1 MSKKHGQPVPISLS
15 QNYLTSQK
23 PIERLLRLTNI
34 DKHDTVLEIGAGKGH
49 ITKALLHRSG
59 RVIASELD
67 EKLYNALCS
76 KFCGSHNLNLFHS
89 DFMLSNLPQEEYKVF
104 SNIPFAITTD
114 IVRKLTQSKN
124 TPQDAWLVMEKG
136 AAKRFC
142 GKPKDTLQSLLL
154 KPFFSLN
161 IVYHFQREDFHPAPR
176 VDVVLLHISKKATP
190 DLAWSEQ
197 RAYGEFLTNGM
208 KFGLFGKRALLTN
221 RQISTALRLEKLN
234 PIQPGGEVLYIQ
246 WLCLFR
252 CWLRYGRR

>member
-1 MSKKHGQPVPISLS
+1 MSKKHGRAVPISFS
-15 QNYLTSQK
+15 QNFLTSQK
-23 PIERLLRLTNI
+23 IIERLLRLTNI

-49 ITKALLHRSG
+49 ITKALLRRSG

-67 EKLYNALCS
+67 EKLYNALCI
-76 KFCGSHNLNLFHS
+76 KFCDSQNLNLFHS
-89 DFMLSNLPQEEYKVF
+89 DFMQSNLPQEEYKVF

-124 TPQDAWLVMEKG
+124 TPQDTWLVMEKG

-176 VDVVLLHISKKATP
+176 VDVVLLHISKKAIP
-190 DLAWSEQ
+190 DLAW
-197 RAYGEFLTNGM
+197 
-208 KFGLFGKRALLTN
+208 
-221 RQISTALRLEKLN
+221 
-234 PIQPGGEVLYIQ
+234 
-246 WLCLFR
+246 
-252 CWLRYGRR
+252 